1 MHQNV
6 NVPDQEISVIKFP
19 MIVMVLRNMTPC
31 TLFIGNKAQEDSIPS
46 IFRADLFF
54 FRVNCFTLKMET
66 VGPSEML
73 VPTCRQHTIIWQTAL
88 CSLKI
93 HSR

>member
-1 MHQNV
+1 MHLNIDV
-6 NVPDQEISVIKFP
+6 SDQEISVIKFP
-19 MIVMVLRNMTPC
+19 VIVMVLRNMTPC
-31 TLFIGNKAQEDSIPS
+31 TLFIGNKAQEGNIPS
-46 IFRADLFF
+46 VFRADLFF
-54 FRVNCFTLKMET
+54 FRVNCFTLKMGA

-73 VPTCRQHTIIWQTAL
+73 VPTCRLHTIIWQTAL